1 MIINEKEYVLS
12 PRKTKEV
19 LDFQE
24 AFKDEKLEDSANIT
38 NVLIMAQTISD
49 SLKATWRNEVIKV
62 FLKRTKLNPKF
73 IIDNI
78 DELGIL
84 YKRINIFT
92 RWLIKRKVNRY
103 RDYLVDWKYL
113 LNVLDEKTF
122 TEAFLFVSELEGNK
136 KKVVV
141 ENQSVETLQKE
152 K

>member
-1 MIINEKEYVLS
+1 
-12 PRKTKEV
+12 
-19 LDFQE
+19 
-24 AFKDEKLEDSANIT
+24 
-38 NVLIMAQTISD
+38 MAQTISD
-49 SLKATWRNEVIKV
+49 SLKATWRNEVVKV
-62 FLKRTKLNPKF
+62 FLKGTKLNPKF

-103 RDYLVDWKYL
+103 QDYLVDWKYL
-113 LNVLDEKTF
+113 LNVLDERTF